1 MGYKKLSNGT
11 KLNHS
16 PAPERGLSQTK
27 GNNNMTDNISKAAA
41 AMGSKGGKA
50 STTAKSQAAKKRANL
65 GLAEGRKKLA
75 SLTPEQRR
83 ENARKAAQA
92 RWKK

>member
-1 MGYKKLSNGT
+1 
-11 KLNHS
+11 
-16 PAPERGLSQTK
+16 
-27 GNNNMTDNISKAAA
+27 MTDNISKAAA

>member
-1 MGYKKLSNGT
+1 
-11 KLNHS
+11 
-16 PAPERGLSQTK
+16 
-27 GNNNMTDNISKAAA
+27 MTDQLLSKAAA
-41 AMGSKGGKA
+41 VMGRKGGKV
-50 STTAKSQAAKKRANL
+50 SSPAKAQAAKQRPNL

-75 SLTPEQRR
+75 NMTPEQRR